1 MPSVVSSVYCTFGR
15 SGGRLVKAVA
25 ADQDGPHSAASA
37 PARRHRRSG
46 RTLELTVSHAIYA
59 CGVSVVA
66 TDVADADAF
75 ADAVATAA
83 EETGAEFALV
93 FFSQSL
99 IGAQPLA
106 RALARQAPGLR
117 YAGCSTAG
125 EITPGGLAEGQVL
138 AILFPRASFDVA
150 TTMIRRLSSSGMD
163 AIAGE
168 VERLKQQLSADGA
181 SMRGG
186 QVFALCFVDGLSY
199 AEEALTSAIHWSL
212 DDIPLIGGSA
222 GDDLKFETTALFTDG
237 GVDTDCAVIVL
248 VATSLPFQVFKT
260 ENFVPTGDKLVVTA
274 SDPDHRIVREFN
286 AAPAAEEY
294 AAAIGLDPGS
304 LTPMSFASHPVV
316 VRVGGEYYCRSI
328 QKVHPDGSLS
338 FFCAIDDGIVLTI
351 AQPKGMVESTRAAFR
366 TVDEKLGGTD
376 VILGFDCVLRRL
388 DAQNR
393 QVFRDMSELYR
404 ENNVVGF
411 GTYGEQY
418 RSMHLNQTFTG
429 IAFGR
434 PQAAE

>member
-1 MPSVVSSVYCTFGR
+1 MPGTDSTVYCTFGR
-15 SGGRLVKAVA
+15 DCGRLVKAGCP
-25 ADQDGPHSAASA
+25 DQDNRTFGCVGARRRRRRFGRTRKLAAS
-37 PARRHRRSG
+37 HS
-46 RTLELTVSHAIYA
+46 IYA
-59 CGVSVVA
+59 CGVSVLA

-75 ADAVATAA
+75 ASTVAAAA
-83 EETGAEFALV
+83 EDSDSGFALI

-99 IGAQPLA
+99 IRAQPLA
-106 RALARQAPGLR
+106 AALARRAPGLR

-125 EITPGGLAEGQVL
+125 EITPDGLAEGQAV
-138 AILFPRASFDVA
+138 AILFPRASFTVA
-150 TTMIRRLSSSGMD
+150 TTMVRRLSASGVD

-168 VERLKQQLSADGA
+168 VERLKQRLSGDGA
-181 SMRGG
+181 TIRSD

-222 GDDLKFETTALFTDG
+222 GDDLKFETTALFTENG
-237 GVDTDCAVIVL
+237 ADTDCAVIVL

-351 AQPKGMVESTRAAFR
+351 AQPKGMVESTRAALKA
-366 TVDEKLGGTD
+366 VDEKLGGTD

-434 PQAAE
+434 RQAAE